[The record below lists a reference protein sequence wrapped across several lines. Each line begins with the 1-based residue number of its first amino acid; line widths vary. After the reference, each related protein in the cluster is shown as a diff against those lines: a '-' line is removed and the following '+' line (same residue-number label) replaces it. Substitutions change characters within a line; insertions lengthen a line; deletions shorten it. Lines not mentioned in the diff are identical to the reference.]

1 MTIDDLVA
9 LLKTLDKWLIVF
21 GVLVAIGVV
30 GEAVVGFIHFRKSS
44 ELQRLQTDE
53 NLKQQKEIEQLRAD
67 NLKLEALI
75 QPRSLTTEK
84 QRMIGESLRVLSGQ
98 KVTVLS
104 FATDSEGYQL
114 GEQIVALKMAGMDVL
129 DMNGRSFGG
138 PSGLAGVNIN
148 FWMAV
153 DSADSQV
160 FISQGSNG
168 SDSIVVTNLSGKIVG
183 AIAEPSARV
192 AYAPKPAGEIRIEQG
207 FGWAARAAWAAAKM
221 CPNPPSLSGITITAT
236 MTVM

>member
-104 FATDSEGYQL
+104 FATDSGGIPVRRTNSCLEDGGHGCSGYERKELRRTIRFGWRKHKFLDGGRQRRDNRNSP
-114 GEQIVALKMAGMDVL
+114 QIHRATEVRYGDACWHTTA
-129 DMNGRSFGG
+129 RYCT
-138 PSGLAGVNIN
+138 I
-148 FWMAV
+148 
-153 DSADSQV
+153 
-160 FISQGSNG
+160 
-168 SDSIVVTNLSGKIVG
+168 SDSRCVG
-183 AIAEPSARV
+183 
-192 AYAPKPAGEIRIEQG
+192 
-207 FGWAARAAWAAAKM
+207 
-221 CPNPPSLSGITITAT
+221 
-236 MTVM
+236 

>member
-153 DSADSQV
+153 DSAET
-160 FISQGSNG
+160 IGTALK
-168 SDSIVVTNLSGKIVG
+168 SIGQLKSVTVT
-183 AIAEPSARV
+183 
-192 AYAPKPAGEIRIEQG
+192 PAGTQPPGTAPFLIV
-207 FGWAARAAWAAAKM
+207 AVLAK
-221 CPNPPSLSGITITAT
+221 PLPVAE
-236 MTVM
+236 